1 MNFLCKF
8 LLWSSLCCLLAMLN
22 PRAGHGSVVECS

>member
-8 LLWSSLCCLLAMLN
+8 LLWSLLLIGDAN
-22 PRAGHGSVVECS
+22 PSAGHGSVVECS